1 MATPAVGSSPSPI
14 RPPRPAGR
22 LGSEEYHSGALP
34 TAQEAAILYSANH
47 ADAAAGLLKGEIKD
61 SVGRNNK
68 QAWLMLFDVYQ
79 VAQNRHEFDALSM
92 LFTVKFE
99 QSPPVWAEGG
109 DSANDPRRNQSR
121 DRKDFFAFKPSPTGD
136 LMGEIDKLQGF
147 AESQGTVR
155 VDVAKVTTMTPEE
168 ALRLAGV
175 LNKLRKKQVPMWFNN
190 FDTLEKVLRAAFNE
204 KATDEQKPYWLL
216 LFEGFILQ
224 GKMEQFEELGLEFA
238 VAFEMSPPSWE
249 VYVNKISAEV
259 AKTAAAAGKAAASA
273 AAGAPAPAAPEA
285 GFELKGVISAAS
297 ANQIAELNNHASNR
311 TEVIV
316 DMAKVLRLDFGFTAS
331 FFDVVKA
338 IQLAGK
344 RVILTNLNELNAALL
359 EALGVN
365 RYAILVR
372 RKST

>member
-1 MATPAVGSSPSPI
+1 MATSAVGSSPSPI
-14 RPPRPAGR
+14 RPARPAGR

-34 TAQEAAILYSANH
+34 TAQEAAILFSANH
-47 ADAAAGLLKGEIKD
+47 SDAAAELLKAEIKD
-61 SVGRNNK
+61 PVGRNNK

-99 QSPPVWAEGG
+99 QSPPVWNDSG
-109 DSANDPRRNQSR
+109 DASNDPRRNQSR
-121 DRKDFFAFKPSPTGD
+121 ERKDFFALKPTPTGE
-136 LMGEIDKLQGF
+136 LMGEIDKFLTFVEG
-147 AESQGTVR
+147 QGTAR
-155 VDVAKVTTMTPEE
+155 LDVAKVTALTAEE
-168 ALRLAGV
+168 ALRLASV
-175 LNKLRKKQVPMWFNN
+175 LNKLRKKQMPMWFNN
-190 FDTLEKVLRAAFNE
+190 FDSLEKVLRAAFNE
-204 KATDEQKPYWLL
+204 RATDEQKPYWLL
-216 LFEGFILQ
+216 LFELFILQ
-224 GKMEQFEELGLEFA
+224 GKMDEFEELGLEFA

-249 VYVNKISAEV
+249 VYVNKV
-259 AKTAAAAGKAAASA
+259 AADAAKVAPAAKAPVAAS
-273 AAGAPAPAAPEA
+273 APEA
-285 GFELKGVISAAS
+285 GLELKGVLSAAS
-297 ANQIAELNNHASNR
+297 SNQVSELNAYASTR
-311 TEVIV
+311 TEVVV
-316 DMAKVLRLDFGFTAS
+316 DMAKVLRVEFAFTAA

>member
-14 RPPRPAGR
+14 RPPRPVGR

-34 TAQEAAILYSANH
+34 TAQEAALLFSANH
-47 ADAAAGLLKGEIKD
+47 GEAAASLLKAEIKD

-68 QAWLMLFDVYQ
+68 QAWLMLFDLYQ

-109 DSANDPRRNQSR
+109 DSANDPRRNQNR
-121 DRKDFFAFKPSPTGD
+121 ERKDFFALKNSPGGE
-136 LMGEIDKLQGF
+136 LLGEIDKFQAF

-155 VDVAKVTTMTPEE
+155 LDVAKVASMTAEE
-168 ALRLAGV
+168 ALRLVSV
-175 LNKLRKKQVPMWFNN
+175 LNKLRKKQMPMWFNN
-190 FDTLEKVLRAAFNE
+190 FDALEKVLRAAFNE
-204 KATDEQKPYWLL
+204 KATEAQKPYWLL
-216 LFEGFILQ
+216 LFESFILL
-224 GKMEQFEELGLEFA
+224 GKMDEFEELGLEFA

-249 VYVNKISAEV
+249 VYVNKISAEA
-259 AKTAAAAGKAAASA
+259 AKAPPAAKAG
-273 AAGAPAPAAPEA
+273 PAPAAPEA
-285 GFELKGVISAAS
+285 GFELRGVLSAAS
-297 ANQIAELNNHASNR
+297 ANQIAELNEYASKR
-311 TEVIV
+311 SEVV
-316 DMAKVLRLDFGFTAS
+316 VEMSKVLRLEFGFTAA